1 MSSPQASPQWKTWFY
16 LFIGTTITVVLLSW
30 ALRGVSLWE
39 VGQQLRHTQ
48 WQWLVVGWLAYIATY
63 VLRACRWGTLL
74 KTVGN
79 TGRWRSRF
87 DATLIGFGASSL
99 LPAHAGELI
108 RPIILNRL
116 DQVSVEV
123 SLGTILVERL
133 LDVGVVFI
141 LLLVPLWFVL
151 PDHPAL
157 ADLGLT
163 TIGGII
169 ILVWL
174 MLLIGAQRPK
184 AIAHSLGVL
193 TTWGGLGRFQA
204 RLTDWSCKFLSGL
217 GALRSPRQS
226 LIALA
231 QTVVIW
237 LLNGVTYW
245 AGLAAF
251 GIIAP
256 GFLGALFVQSSTALA
271 IALPS
276 TPGYIGPF
284 EAGIRGSLD
293 IFDIPGELS
302 IACAIALRL
311 IMYGTIPVLAGLLA
325 LRLGL
330 SWADVKTQPL
340 ASLQSKS
347 P

>member
-1 MSSPQASPQWKTWFY
+1 MSNDHASPKWKTWLY
-16 LFIGTTITVVLLSW
+16 LFIGTVITVVLLSW
-30 ALRGVSLWE
+30 ALRDVSVRE
-39 VGQQLRHTQ
+39 VGQQLRHVQ
-48 WQWLVVGWLAYIATY
+48 WQWLIIGWMVYIATY
-63 VLRACRWGTLL
+63 GVRACRWGTLL
-74 KTVGN
+74 KTVGKA
-79 TGRWRSRF
+79 GRWRSRL

-108 RPIILNRL
+108 RPVILNRL
-116 DQVSVEV
+116 DQVPMES

-141 LLLVPLWFVL
+141 LLLVPLWLGVL

-169 ILVWL
+169 LSIWL
-174 MLLIGAQRPK
+174 LLLIGAQRPK
-184 AIAHSLGVL
+184 AIAHFLGGL
-193 TTWGGLGRFQA
+193 TLWIGLGRFQDP
-204 RLTDWSCKFLSGL
+204 LTDWSCKFLTGL

-226 LIALA
+226 LISLG
-231 QTVVIW
+231 QTVIIW
-237 LLNGVTYW
+237 LLNGITYW
-245 AGLAAF
+245 AGLEAF
-251 GIIAP
+251 DIVSP

-293 IFDIPGELS
+293 IFGIPGELS
-302 IACAIALRL
+302 IACAVALRL

-330 SWADVKTQPL
+330 SWADIK
-340 ASLQSKS
+340 AKS
-347 P
+347 